1 MREATIAIIIVGIFI
16 IGFVITLAVEMGIL
30 RLIVEAFRR

>member
-1 MREATIAIIIVGIFI
+1 MREFVIGLAIIGIVV
-16 IGFVITLAVEMGIL
+16 IGFAITLAVEMGIL